1 MGVYL
6 GVPIEKLETQ
16 LKAPTCPYEVI
27 LNYLHFSY
35 YKKSKVP
42 KLESIQVFIKE
53 SSREK
58 VYYLLKS
65 LKLCRKANPE
75 TKAIYTEK
83 YVKELVPEGLSGF
96 EDIIDI
102 LEEFED

>member
-1 MGVYL
+1 
-6 GVPIEKLETQ
+6 
-16 LKAPTCPYEVI
+16 
-27 LNYLHFSY
+27 
-35 YKKSKVP
+35 
-42 KLESIQVFIKE
+42 
-53 SSREK
+53 

-65 LKLCRKANPE
+65 LKLCRKVSPE
-75 TKAIYTEK
+75 TKGIFTEK